1 MVENA
6 WNVSIRKTF
15 DIPRQTHRYLIQPLS
30 EVPHLKTILIR
41 KFLSFIG
48 QLEKCPKKIV
58 GNLLRLIKHD
68 VNSTTGAN
76 LRQIS
81 MLCNKNNIN
90 DLNTNDAD
98 MVEYHPIP
106 EDELWRVNIIRD
118 IIDAR
123 QNNTVIEGFSIDEL
137 DGYMDFVCTS

>member
-1 MVENA
+1 MECINKEN
-6 WNVSIRKTF
+6 I
-15 DIPRQTHRYLIQPLS
+15 DIPRQTHRYLIQPFS
-30 EVPHLKTILIR
+30 EVTHLKTILIR

-48 QLEKCPKKIV
+48 QLEKCPKKLV

-118 IIDAR
+118 NIDAR